1 MSCLLLSTRD
11 WMAGHVCSDQMAS
24 GWPGSWMQKNC
35 ELLAL
40 INQRLNDW
48 LHAQWCGCCWTQK
61 NCESLALFNQ
71 RLNDWPCVQWCGC
84 CWTQKNR
91 ESLALINR
99 RLNSWPRVQWS
110 NASGCPVV
118 LNTKEPWVAC
128 SYQPE
133 TEWLAVCAVMRLL
146 LNCRLLLSTR
156 DWMAGCVCSDQ
167 IASNCPVVL
176 NAKEP
181 WVACSYQ
188 PETEWLAAC
197 AVIKWPGCGWCWTQK
212 KRVGWS
218 FITSILLS
226 PNLTSACPTQI
237 LHRMFYSR
245 TAFKCLSLW
254 TILILIQAT
263 EHMADPK
270 LMSALFCQSAVN
282 YPNLVNL
289 NLLMQVSSLYIV

>member
-1 MSCLLLSTRD
+1 MTDVLPSCKSATRCVIPPSHVVSTEVLRQLEPSPTKQIRIHTLLMRIIYRV
-11 WMAGHVCSDQMAS
+11 WVACS
-24 GWPGSWMQKNC
+24 NH

-40 INQRLNDW
+40 INQRLN
-48 LHAQWCGCCWTQK
+48 G
-61 NCESLALFNQ
+61 
-71 RLNDWPCVQWCGC
+71 WPCVQWSNGQ
-84 CWTQKNR
+84 WLAR
-91 ESLALINR
+91 E
-99 RLNSWPRVQWS
+99 LN
-110 NASGCPVV
+110 A
-118 LNTKEPWVAC
+118 KELWVAC
-128 SYQPE
+128 SYQPETEWLAACAVMRLLLNTKELWVACSFQPE

-146 LNCRLLLSTR
+146 LNCHLLLSTR

-226 PNLTSACPTQI
+226 PNLISACPTQI

>member
-48 LHAQWCGCCWTQK
+48 LHAQWCSCCWTQK

-84 CWTQKNR
+84 CWTQKNC

-110 NASGCPVV
+110 NAAVAQWCWTQKNCESLALINQRLNDWPCVQWCGCCW
-118 LNTKEPWVAC
+118 TVAY

-133 TEWLAVCAVMRLL
+133 TEWLAVCAVIKLP
-146 LNCRLLLSTR
+146 
-156 DWMAGCVCSDQ
+156 A
-167 IASNCPVVL
+167 IAR
-176 NAKEP
+176 
-181 WVACSYQ
+181 
-188 PETEWLAAC
+188 
-197 AVIKWPGCGWCWTQK
+197 WCWTQK
-212 KRVGWS
+212 NRESLALINQRLNGWQRVQWSNGQAVVGVEHKRKELVGA
-218 FITSILLS
+218 LL
-226 PNLTSACPTQI
+226 L
-237 LHRMFYSR
+237 
-245 TAFKCLSLW
+245 
-254 TILILIQAT
+254 
-263 EHMADPK
+263 
-270 LMSALFCQSAVN
+270 
-282 YPNLVNL
+282 
-289 NLLMQVSSLYIV
+289 VSSYRLT

>member
-1 MSCLLLSTRD
+1 MCAVIKWPVVGPGVECKRTVSCLLLSTRD
-11 WMAGHVCSDQMAS
+11 WMTGCMRSDAVVVEHKRTVSRLLFSTRDWMTGHVCSDAVVVERKRTVSRLLLSTGDWIAGRVCSDQM
-24 GWPGSWMQKNC
+24 PVV
-35 ELLAL
+35 
-40 INQRLNDW
+40 
-48 LHAQWCGCCWTQK
+48 AQWCWTQK
-61 NCESLALFNQ
+61 NRESLALINQ

-84 CWTQKNR
+84 CWT
-91 ESLALINR
+91 
-99 RLNSWPRVQWS
+99 
-110 NASGCPVV
+110 
-118 LNTKEPWVAC
+118 VAY

-133 TEWLAVCAVMRLL
+133 TEWLAVCAVIKLP
-146 LNCRLLLSTR
+146 
-156 DWMAGCVCSDQ
+156 A
-167 IASNCPVVL
+167 NCPVVL